1 MVNVD
6 KTGHFTVDGGLRD
19 RAAFGN
25 QLRRMGVEVGGLPPV
40 DQNVEIIVDLMLDAT
55 LGYD

>member
-1 MVNVD
+1 
-6 KTGHFTVDGGLRD
+6 
-19 RAAFGN
+19 
-25 QLRRMGVEVGGLPPV
+25 MGVEVGGLPPV